1 MTIRLKTNIIILRS
15 EREKCLED
23 IYIQKKKEKSQ
34 IHLKI
39 EKLKDELKQK
49 EFNIRDEIRKKSITE
64 INYLKH
70 NKIKGRTKQYKEI
83 IKNKKQLILESKNR
97 ELLTLIELRERSRF
111 EKQQIENRQY
121 EKAESFTLTKL
132 NEKHNWS
139 GVDQTLYLQLA
150 YLYELKGSKKK
161 AQKMFD
167 LHKSIDGKGKTGE
180 IIHKE
185 YIFIRYFS

>member
-1 MTIRLKTNIIILRS
+1 MTIRLKTSIVILRS
-15 EREKCLED
+15 EREKGLED

-49 EFNIRDEIRKKSITE
+49 EFNIRDEIRKKSINE

-121 EKAESFTLTKL
+121 ENSK
-132 NEKHNWS
+132 NIRNDIKHKIHDLRYN
-139 GVDQTLYLQLA
+139 
-150 YLYELKGSKKK
+150 LKN
-161 AQKMFD
+161 
-167 LHKSIDGKGKTGE
+167 
-180 IIHKE
+180 
-185 YIFIRYFS
+185 